1 MERELGHYRIMEKL
15 GEGAMGEVFKG
26 LDTLLEREVAIKLL
40 RPELSNRPDIV
51 ERFRTEAVALARLN
65 HTHIATLYSF
75 LPHESQY
82 FMVMEFVRG
91 ESLAKLIE
99 RNGALPW
106 QQAVGLVS
114 QALEGLE
121 HAHRLGVVHRDIK
134 PSNMM
139 VTHIGVLKVMDFG
152 IARILE
158 KARLTRAGHLIGTLE
173 YMSPEQIA
181 GLDTDARADL
191 YSLGVVL
198 YELVT
203 GRVPFEAS
211 SDYDLI
217 KAQMEEPPKPPR
229 IRVPDLPAA
238 VEEQILRALEKKPE
252 NRFES
257 AADFHVAL
265 AWIAAPGPDPDP
277 GYERPKALPETRF
290 VSQAP
295 AATAKQTVASKVP
308 TKAPTFETGTALRGE
323 AEPLPTE
330 ARQRKGTPLT
340 YALVAVA
347 VVVAGLIGVARYW
360 NPSPSTSDVPEP
372 PEYSSLNPQPSE
384 DDRVEENS
392 AFKKPE
398 ENTNTVKPVAAEL
411 SVEEIQHAVGRPEPV
426 FIPLPKVEQEVIPPE
441 DIQPTQEQRKKKESK
456 KLAERTEPPRP
467 KPKPKPQ
474 PKWEIIP
481 GETRPLQ

>member
-1 MERELGHYRIMEKL
+1 MQRELGHYRIMEKL

-75 LPHESQY
+75 LPHEHQY

-91 ESLAKLIE
+91 ESLAKLVE
-99 RNGALPW
+99 RNRALPW
-106 QQAVGLVS
+106 QQAVKLVS

-181 GLDTDARADL
+181 GLETDARADL

-217 KAQMEEPPKPPR
+217 KAQMEEPPKAPR

-238 VEEQILRALEKKPE
+238 LEEQILRALEKKPE
-252 NRFES
+252 SRFES

-265 AWIAAPGPDPDP
+265 AAIKAPGPAPDAEH
-277 GYERPKALPETRF
+277 ERPKAPPETRF
-290 VSQAP
+290 VSQAQR
-295 AATAKQTVASKVP
+295 ATSKETVASNV
-308 TKAPTFETGTALRGE
+308 PTFETETAPQGE
-323 AEPLPTE
+323 AHPLP
-330 ARQRKGTPLT
+330 AQPRRRKSAPLT
-340 YALVAVA
+340 YAAVAVA
-347 VVVAGLIGVARYW
+347 AAGLIGVARYW
-360 NPSPSTSDVPEP
+360 NQLPSTSDVPEP
-372 PEYSSLNPQPSE
+372 PKYSSVSPQPSE
-384 DDRVEENS
+384 DNRVEQNS
-392 AFKKPE
+392 AFKQPQ
-398 ENTNTVKPVAAEL
+398 ENAVKPVVAEL
-411 SVEEIQHAVGRPEPV
+411 SVEEIQHALPRPEPV
-426 FIPLPKVEQEVIPPE
+426 FIPLPKVEQEAIPPE
-441 DIQPTQEQRKKKESK
+441 KVQPKQKQRAKKESK
-456 KLAERTEPPRP
+456 KLAEKTEPSLP
-467 KPKPKPQ
+467 KPKPKPR

-481 GETRPLQ
+481 GQTRALQ

>member
-99 RNGALPW
+99 RSGALPW

-134 PSNMM
+134 PSNIM
-139 VTHIGVLKVMDFG
+139 VTHVGVLKVMDFG

-217 KAQMEEPPKPPR
+217 KAQMEEQPKPPR

-238 VEEQILRALEKKPE
+238 FEEQILRALEKKPE

-257 AADFHVAL
+257 AADFRAAL
-265 AWIAAPGPDPDP
+265 TAIATPGPDP
-277 GYERPKALPETRF
+277 GYERPKAPPETRF

-295 AATAKQTVASKVP
+295 AATPKQTVAYKVP
-308 TKAPTFETGTALRGE
+308 AKVPTFETGTPLRGE
-323 AEPLPTE
+323 AEPLPAE
-330 ARQRKGTPLT
+330 ARRRKGTPLT
-340 YALVAVA
+340 YAVVAVA

-360 NPSPSTSDVPEP
+360 NPSPPASDVPKP
-372 PEYSSLNPQPSE
+372 PVSSSLNPQPSE
-384 DDRVEENS
+384 EDRVEQNS
-392 AFKKPE
+392 AFQTFQKPE
-398 ENTNTVKPVAAEL
+398 ENAVKPVVADL

-441 DIQPTQEQRKKKESK
+441 KIQPKQAQRKKKESK
-456 KLAERTEPPRP
+456 QLAGRTEPPRP
-467 KPKPKPQ
+467 KPKPKPK

>member
-99 RNGALPW
+99 RNRALPW

-139 VTHIGVLKVMDFG
+139 VTHSGVLKVMDFG

-217 KAQMEEPPKPPR
+217 KAQMEERPKPPR
-229 IRVPDLPAA
+229 IRVSDLPVG
-238 VEEQILRALEKKPE
+238 VETQILKALEKKPE
-252 NRFES
+252 SRFES
-257 AADFHVAL
+257 AADFHAAL
-265 AWIAAPGPDPDP
+265 AAIATLGPDPGP
-277 GYERPKALPETRF
+277 EHERPRAPPETRF
-290 VSQAP
+290 VSQAQS
-295 AATAKQTVASKVP
+295 AAPKETVAVKVP
-308 TKAPTFETGTALRGE
+308 AKTGTAPRGE
-323 AEPLPTE
+323 AQPLPTE
-330 ARQRKGTPLT
+330 EPRRRKSSPLT
-340 YALVAVA
+340 YAVVA
-347 VVVAGLIGVARYW
+347 VVAVIAGLIGLARYW
-360 NPSPSTSDVPEP
+360 NPSPSASDVPKP
-372 PEYSSLNPQPSE
+372 PVSSSLNPQPSE
-384 DDRVEENS
+384 KDRVEQNS
-392 AFKKPE
+392 AFQKPE
-398 ENTNTVKPVAAEL
+398 ETAVKPVVAEL
-411 SVEEIQHAVGRPEPV
+411 SAEEIQHAVGRPEPV
-426 FIPLPKVEQEVIPPE
+426 FIPLPQVEEEVIPLE
-441 DIQPTQEQRKKKESK
+441 ETQPKQEQRKKKKQEQV
-456 KLAERTEPPRP
+456 AERTEPPRP
-467 KPKPKPQ
+467 KPKPKQ
-474 PKWEIIP
+474 KPKWEIIP
-481 GETRPLQ
+481 GDTRPLQ

>member
-1 MERELGHYRIMEKL
+1 MERGLGHYRIMEKL

-82 FMVMEFVRG
+82 FMVMELVRG

-99 RNGALPW
+99 RSGALPW

-121 HAHRLGVVHRDIK
+121 HAHRLGVIHRDIK
-134 PSNMM
+134 PSNIM

-181 GLDTDARADL
+181 GRDTDARADL

-217 KAQMEEPPKPPR
+217 KAQMEEPPKTPR

-238 VEEQILRALEKKPE
+238 LEQQILRALEKKPE
-252 NRFES
+252 SRFES
-257 AADFHVAL
+257 AADFHAAL
-265 AWIAAPGPDPDP
+265 AAIATPGPDP
-277 GYERPKALPETRF
+277 GYERPKAPPETRF
-290 VSQAP
+290 VSQAQR
-295 AATAKQTVASKVP
+295 ATAKETVASKVS
-308 TKAPTFETGTALRGE
+308 AFETGTAPRGE
-323 AEPLPTE
+323 AQPLPTE
-330 ARQRKGTPLT
+330 ARRWKSAPLT
-340 YALVAVA
+340 YAVVAVA

-372 PEYSSLNPQPSE
+372 SEYSSLNPQPSE
-384 DDRVEENS
+384 DNRVEKDS

-398 ENTNTVKPVAAEL
+398 ENTVKPVVAEL
-411 SVEEIQHAVGRPEPV
+411 SAEEIQHAVGRPEPV
-426 FIPLPKVEQEVIPPE
+426 FIPLPKVIPPE

-467 KPKPKPQ
+467 RLKPKPK